1 MMSRRSF
8 FTSPLEGEV
17 DRHSLA
23 GEMKVVSLG
32 HCITLLLTLFLAL
45 PLEARQGI
53 NFIRDA
59 EIETTLRQ
67 DFCAPILKAANI
79 NDKSFNL
86 FIIQDK
92 DINAFVTGGQNLFLH
107 TGTLQKV
114 SNPNELQGVI
124 AHELGHIAGGHLS
137 KLDQE
142 LGRAR
147 ALSIAGVA
155 LGAALGAM
163 SKDFGVMAASAQG
176 SMSMAERN
184 LLSFSRGQES
194 SADQAALQFLNKAG
208 ISPKGL
214 LTMFKKLHGNVEAL
228 IYIHD
233 PYLLTHPM
241 TRERMY
247 FVEHGV
253 EISPAKDAPCTDEL
267 CGKLKRL
274 VAKIDGFVEH
284 PNKTLKKY
292 KEGDT
297 SPTARYARALAY
309 HKRADYPKANAMIN
323 ALITEFPEDPYYH
336 EVKGQMLFEQGKAT
350 LAEEPYREAVRL
362 KPDSALMK
370 IALAQSILGAQ
381 NPDTQ
386 EAKKL
391 LDWALVNEPENSLG
405 WSLMA
410 NCHGLNGDI
419 GMAAYSLAEQNYCAG
434 DLQGAMEQI
443 TRAERLVKKN
453 PAIQHKLQDM
463 KFEVQRLIAKQR
475 RR

>member
-1 MMSRRSF
+1 MYLLQSR
-8 FTSPLEGEV
+8 
-17 DRHSLA
+17 
-23 GEMKVVSLG
+23 
-32 HCITLLLTLFLAL
+32 TLLMLMFFLSL
-45 PLEARQGI
+45 PVQADRI
-53 NFIRDA
+53 KFIRDA
-59 EIETTLRQ
+59 EIEETLKK
-67 DFCAPILKAANI
+67 DFCAPLLKAAQI
-79 NDKSFNL
+79 NEKSFNL
-86 FIIQDK
+86 YLIQDK
-92 DINAFVTGGQNLFLH
+92 DINAFVTGGQNLFMH

-114 SNPNELQGVI
+114 STPNEILGII

-137 KLDQE
+137 KLDEE

-147 ALSIAGVA
+147 ALSLAGVA

-184 LLSFSRGQES
+184 LLRFSRAQES
-194 SADQAALQFLNKAG
+194 NADQAALQFLNKAG

-214 LTMFKKLHGNVEAL
+214 LSMFKKLHGNVEAL

-241 TRERMY
+241 TRERMH

-253 EISPAKDAPCTDEL
+253 ETSPYKETACTEEL

-274 VAKIDGFVEH
+274 VAKIDGFVDH

-292 KEGDT
+292 KESDQT
-297 SPTARYARALAY
+297 PLTRYARALAY
-309 HKRADYPKANAMIN
+309 HKRAEYAKANSLIDE
-323 ALITEFPEDPYYH
+323 LITEFPTDPYYH
-336 EVKGQMLFEQGKAT
+336 ETKGQMLFEQGKAA
-350 LAEEPYREAVRL
+350 LAQAPYREAIKY
-362 KPDSALMK
+362 KPDSALIK
-370 IALAQSILGAQ
+370 IALAQSILGAP
-381 NPDTQ
+381 NPELN

-405 WSLMA
+405 WALMA
-410 NCHGLNGDI
+410 NCHGLRGDI
-419 GMAAYSLAEQNYCAG
+419 GMAAYALAEQNYCSG
-434 DLQGAMEQI
+434 DLKGSLEQI

-463 KFEVQRLIAKQR
+463 KFEVQRLITKQR
-475 RR
+475 KG